1 MGTKGE
7 GNRQRI
13 VSAADNLFY
22 RNGYNQTSFQDIS
35 DATGIPRGNFYY
47 YFKTKDEILNAVV
60 DSRVAELSTML
71 QQCEAATA
79 DARER
84 LHLFTDMLEFKR
96 DDVLQ
101 SGCPIGTLSSELA
114 KAHGAVNDDSASDG
128 LRQDRSGQE
137 LSRPEISRQ
146 EKSKQVFLLLRDWVQ
161 KQFAALGVDDAA
173 DLAMD
178 LLARMQ
184 GVTVMACAFKDADF
198 MRRSH
203 REINDWIDMKTRN
216 A

>member
-13 VSAADNLFY
+13 VDAADNLFY
-22 RNGYNQTSFQDIS
+22 RNGYNRTSFQDIS

-60 DSRVAELSTML
+60 DARVDELTTML
-71 QQCEAATA
+71 QQCEAATT

-84 LHLFTDMLEFKR
+84 LHLFTNMLEFKR

-114 KAHGAVNDDSASDG
+114 KEDSAVNDPSM
-128 LRQDRSGQE
+128 SGIAG
-137 LSRPEISRQ
+137 P
-146 EKSKQVFLLLRDWVQ
+146 EKSRREKSQQAFVLLRNWVQ
-161 KQFAALGVDDAA
+161 MQFETLAVARA
-173 DLAMD
+173 DELAMD
-178 LLARMQ
+178 LLAKMQ
-184 GVTVMACAFKDADF
+184 GVTVMACAFKDAEF

-203 REINDWIDMKTRN
+203 RDIKEWIDTKTRN
-216 A
+216 SQA

>member
-1 MGTKGE
+1 MGNKGE

-13 VSAADNLFY
+13 IGAADSLFY

-60 DSRVAELSTML
+60 DTRISELNIML
-71 QQCEAATA
+71 KQCEADTD

-84 LHLFTDMLEFKR
+84 LLMFSNMLENNR
-96 DDVLQ
+96 EDVIQ

-114 KAHGAVNDDSASDG
+114 KDDPV
-128 LRQDRSGQE
+128 LHE
-137 LSRPEISRQ
+137 KSRQ
-146 EKSKQVFLLLRDWVQ
+146 AFILLRDWI
-161 KQFAALGVDDAA
+161 KRQFEALGLNNAD

-178 LLARMQ
+178 LLAKLQ
-184 GVTVMACAFKDADF
+184 GVTVMACAFKDDEF
-198 MRRSH
+198 IWRSH
-203 REINDWIDMKTRN
+203 NEIKEWIKNKTFN
-216 A
+216 